1 MDYLVENVVGTIPQY
16 EELSPMGKAVV
27 DTAGVEAAQS
37 SASADDEATNE
48 ESEADA
54 PAQPE
59 AQEQG

>member
-27 DTAGVEAAQS
+27 DTSGIEAAQS
-37 SASADDEATNE
+37 TASADDDDNNE
-48 ESEADA
+48 ESEVNA

-59 AQEQG
+59 AQEQE